1 MLLIDI
7 LEHLVDPVQTLQRVR
22 VRLAPGGLVLVNLPN
37 HFDWHSSLRLLSGA
51 GIDAPR
57 CLPDVVSWRYPHL
70 RFFRHQEVRGMLL
83 EAGLEIVTDYSSLQS
98 SLPKCGRYRKLAT
111 AITSVRPALFAAGFL
126 MVCAAGTGGAENTGS
141 GRLQTT
147 LPENL
152 AT

>member
-1 MLLIDI
+1 
-7 LEHLVDPVQTLQRVR
+7 
-22 VRLAPGGLVLVNLPN
+22 
-37 HFDWHSSLRLLSGA
+37 
-51 GIDAPR
+51 
-57 CLPDVVSWRYPHL
+57 
-70 RFFRHQEVRGMLL
+70 MLL